1 MTTLRIINK
10 KITLDP
16 QYLDSNY
23 KTYLLQKLKDNIK
36 NECNKEYG
44 YYLDLKRIVSI
55 KDNNITSNSEI
66 IFNVEFEV
74 ETLLPIKDKE
84 FEGTICMIFISG
96 VFVNI
101 KNKLKV
107 LLPITELKNYTYCSS
122 TNTFISNNE
131 KNKYKSLKKDDVITV
146 KILDLKYSKKQFSCF
161 GKII

>member
-1 MTTLRIINK
+1 MSTLRIINK

-66 IFNVEFEV
+66 IFAASS
-74 ETLLPIKDKE
+74 
-84 FEGTICMIFISG
+84 IFLESAS
-96 VFVNI
+96 
-101 KNKLKV
+101 KRKAH
-107 LLPITELKNYTYCSS
+107 SS
-122 TNTFISNNE
+122 FSLARHAQTFCIW
-131 KNKYKSLKKDDVITV
+131 I
-146 KILDLKYSKKQFSCF
+146 
-161 GKII
+161 